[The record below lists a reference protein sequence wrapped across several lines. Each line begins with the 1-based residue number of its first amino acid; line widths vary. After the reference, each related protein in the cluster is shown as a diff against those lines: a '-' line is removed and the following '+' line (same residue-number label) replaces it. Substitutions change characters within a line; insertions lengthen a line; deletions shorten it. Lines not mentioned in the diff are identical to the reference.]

1 MPAGVLTID
10 DLRFV
15 LRLSPR
21 RRSVGITVERNGD
34 LTVAA
39 PAAAPMARIEA
50 AVRSRLF
57 WVYQKLSLRRQVE
70 RRSGDRAYAS
80 GETYAYLGRSH
91 RLLVDPQPAPRQPAV
106 VLRDGRLVLRA
117 NAQAQAATHLAAWY
131 RQHGQEWLP
140 PRCAPWAARMQLDPK
155 AIVVRDLHNRW
166 GSCTTKGEIQFHWQ
180 IMTLPPA
187 VIDYI
192 IVHELAHLAHR
203 NHDRAF
209 WATVERAMP
218 DYQRRK
224 ERMAQHAG
232 GYVL

>member
-1 MPAGVLTID
+1 MSASVLTIG
-10 DLRFV
+10 DLRFD

-21 RRSVGITVERNGD
+21 RRSVGITVERDGG
-34 LTVAA
+34 LTVSA
-39 PAAAPMARIEA
+39 PAEAPLARVEA

-70 RRSGDRAYAS
+70 RRAGARAYAS

-91 RLLVDPQPAPRQPAV
+91 RLLVDLQPAPRQPAV
-106 VLRDGRLVLRA
+106 ALRDGRLVMRA
-117 NAQAQAATHLAAWY
+117 NAQTQAATHLAAWY

-140 PRCAPWAARMQLDPK
+140 PRCDPWATRMQLTPA
-155 AIVVRDLHNRW
+155 AIVIRDLHNRW
-166 GSCTTKGEIQFHWQ
+166 GSCTANGEIQFHWQ
-180 IMTLPPA
+180 VMTLPPA

-203 NHDRAF
+203 GHDRAF
-209 WATVERAMP
+209 WATVERTMP
-218 DYQRRK
+218 DYERRK
-224 ERMAQHAG
+224 ERLAQHGG

>member
-1 MPAGVLTID
+1 MAAGVLAIE
-10 DLRFV
+10 DLRFD

-34 LTVAA
+34 LTISA
-39 PAAAPMARIEA
+39 PTEAPLARVEA

-57 WVYQKLSLRRQVE
+57 WVYQKLSLRRQAE
-70 RRSGDRAYAS
+70 RREDRRAYAS
-80 GETYAYLGRSH
+80 GETYAYLGKSH

-106 VLRDGRLVLRA
+106 ALRDGRLVLRA
-117 NAQAQAATHLAAWY
+117 NAQAQAATHLATWY

-140 PRCAPWAARMQLDPK
+140 PRCTPWATRMQVKP
-155 AIVVRDLHNRW
+155 AAVVIRDLHNRW
-166 GSCTTKGEIQFHWQ
+166 GSCTAKGEIQFHWQ
-180 IMTLPPA
+180 VMTLPPA

-203 NHDRAF
+203 GHDRAF

-218 DYQRRK
+218 DYERRK
-224 ERMAQHAG
+224 EWLAQHGG